1 MLPNPISAKV
11 LTLANMI
18 NNGKRFIVVSTPD
31 YNGGHYYK
39 AESSDYELGSFEYV
53 EWEGSPFKAAK
64 ELPTFLA
71 HIEPI
76 HDSPEDYEMTMLD
89 ILKNKFSP
97 LM

>member
-1 MLPNPISAKV
+1 MLLSSLNIKV

-18 NNGKRFIVVSTPD
+18 NNGKRFVVVSTPD

-39 AESSDYELGSFEYV
+39 AESSDYELDSFEYV
-53 EWEGSPFKAAK
+53 EWEGTPLKAAE

-76 HDSPEDYEMTMLD
+76 HSSPEDYEMTMLD
-89 ILKNKFSP
+89 ILKNKFS
-97 LM
+97 LLH